1 MSQNKNLF
9 IIESS
14 IGVHHSINDKF
25 EADVL
30 SFTFLPLGIKKDNSS
45 KDSYSYLMPKK
56 INPLK
61 LNSLNIF
68 IDDLASFIKENKY
81 QYIFIGTDLDITGN
95 FSARIIYD
103 YLTSNNFSNNQII
116 RVPLTSEGFSFV
128 SDFWNNELMNFWLQN
143 ISDEMEYIQHS
154 KKVLGKHGIGR
165 RYPLILNE
173 ILNAPKEVENLNPSG
188 TSSITYL
195 FKKKIKEK

>member
-1 MSQNKNLF
+1 MNKNLF
-9 IIESS
+9 IIESN
-14 IGVHHSINDKF
+14 IGSHHSIDNKF
-25 EADVL
+25 NADIL
-30 SFTFLPLGIKKDNSS
+30 SFTFLPLGLKTDISTKNN
-45 KDSYSYLMPKK
+45 YSYLMPNK

-68 IDDLASFIKENKY
+68 VDNLASFIKDSNY

-103 YLTSNNFSNNQII
+103 YLIKNNLSDNQII

-128 SDFWNNELMNFWLQN
+128 SDFWDNDLMNFWLKN
-143 ISDEMEYIQHS
+143 ISNEMEYIQYS
-154 KKVLGKHGIGR
+154 KKVLGKHGLGR

-173 ILNAPKEVENLNPSG
+173 IMNAPQEIDNINPTG
-188 TSSITYL
+188 TSSITYI